1 MPTPGLPSTPRFTGV
16 SPATASCDRN
26 IPAAECL
33 FDHISP
39 HLTDTKPVE
48 PDSADFTHGY
58 DAICPAHDDG
68 RRSLRVAVGY
78 SRVYLKCFAN
88 CDELAIRAGLIKDGV
103 PERCLP
109 ITHQRKADLLDQL
122 NSVVADPDMEH
133 GHKVLLMAALMRGM
147 PGLPRGNELVS
158 LAAEVGV
165 SRPSAFRYKRA
176 GALQPTSRSYDP
188 EKKLVKPRRSPQQIV
203 PQPRSHG
210 ETKSHGDTSSG
221 LTVRPERNKRS
232 RRPAA

>member
-1 MPTPGLPSTPRFTGV
+1 MT
-16 SPATASCDRN
+16 AAASCDRN

-33 FDHISP
+33 YDHIRP
-39 HLTDTKPVE
+39 HLTQAQAVE

-78 SRVYLKCFAN
+78 SRVYLKCYAG
-88 CDELAIRAGLIKDGV
+88 CDELAIRAGLIKGGV
-103 PERCLP
+103 PQHCLP
-109 ITHQRKADLLDQL
+109 ITQQRKGDLLDQL
-122 NSVVADPDMEH
+122 AGVTQDPDMEH
-133 GHKVLLMAALMRGM
+133 GHKVLRVAAMLRGRTS
-147 PGLPRGNELVS
+147 LPRGNELVQ

-176 GALQPTSRSYDP
+176 EGGLQPTSRSYDP

-203 PQPRSHG
+203 PQQRSHH
-210 ETKSHGDTSSG
+210 ETKSHRETAES
-221 LTVRPERNKRS
+221 LTVRPL